1 MSRVGKMPIPVP
13 DDVDV
18 KIDGDNIKVSGPKGL
33 LSKSI
38 IGNIDIKQEKGQL
51 FVMALDD
58 SRQTRAFYGLVRS
71 LVNNMV
77 VGVTQ
82 GFKKALQIVGV
93 GYRAEA
99 KGDRLILTV
108 GYSHPVEFILPKGI
122 SAKVSKEGVIEIEG
136 INKEL
141 VGDVAARIRKI
152 RPPDAYKGK
161 GIRYLGE
168 QIKLKPGKSAA
179 AKA

>member
-13 DDVDV
+13 DGVDV
-18 KIDGDNIKVSGPKGL
+18 KISKGIVEVKGPNGI
-33 LSKSI
+33 LSRPI
-38 IGNIDIKQEKGQL
+38 VGNIEIKKEKGYL
-51 FVMALDD
+51 FVMALDE
-58 SRQTRAFYGLVRS
+58 SGETGAYHGLVRS

-77 VGVTQ
+77 VGVTH
-82 GFKKALQIVGV
+82 GFKKTLQIVGV
-93 GYRAEA
+93 GYRAEI
-99 KGDRLILTV
+99 KDNHLILIV
-108 GYSHPVEFILPKGI
+108 GHSHPVEFALPKGI
-122 SAKVSKEGVIEIEG
+122 LAKVSKGIIDIEG

-161 GIRYLGE
+161 GIRYLRE
-168 QIKLKPGKSAA
+168 QVRLKPGKSAA